1 MELQGRGFNI
11 FQAHDTYSQIAFLK
25 DALICMPMIPVALSL
40 APCLLV
46 PLGRI
51 SSTKSLQI

>member
-1 MELQGRGFNI
+1 MELQGQGFNI

-25 DALICMPMIPVALSL
+25 DAHTCMPTIPMSL
-40 APCLLV
+40 APCMLA
-46 PLGRI
+46 PLGGI